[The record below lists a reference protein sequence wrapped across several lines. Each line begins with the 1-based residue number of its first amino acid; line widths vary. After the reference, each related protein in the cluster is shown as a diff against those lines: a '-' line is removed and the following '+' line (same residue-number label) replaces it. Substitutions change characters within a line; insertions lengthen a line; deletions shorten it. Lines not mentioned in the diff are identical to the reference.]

1 MGQKWAKIEEKWS
14 KLSKKWQK
22 WGKKRSKMESAQT
35 AAIGDFDKK
44 SIKKR
49 KKWNFI
55 KKIAVLW
62 KKWP

>member
-1 MGQKWAKIEEKWS
+1 
-14 KLSKKWQK
+14 
-22 WGKKRSKMESAQT
+22 MESAQT